1 MIEAGANEI
10 PEDKMIEAIYKAH
23 EVNQEII
30 KFIDQIVAECGKE
43 KHSYESCAVPQEL
56 FDEIKKIVPP
66 EEMEVAVFSDDKQT
80 RENNISEITDKLKE
94 ALQTMRNGLPFSVRL
109 YISTRRRLSAR

>member
-56 FDEIKKIVPP
+56 FDEIKKIVLRKR
-66 EEMEVAVFSDDKQT
+66 MEVAVFSDDKQT
-80 RENNISEITDKLKE
+80 RENNISE
-94 ALQTMRNGLPFSVRL
+94 NH
-109 YISTRRRLSAR
+109 